1 MNLNKR
7 SLTALFAALL
17 LISSRGSTFA
27 AVSAGTYQV
36 LSLGTAGSHASEP
49 GGKGTITIYSS
60 GNISGSLYSYKDRTS
75 TRFSGRLS
83 LANGVGTLLADGRV
97 IRIAATSRTATVI
110 TLSYSKTSSTSKGLV
125 WGYK

>member
-1 MNLNKR
+1 MNLNKG
-7 SLTALFAALL
+7 SLTALFATLL

-60 GNISGSLYSYKDRTS
+60 GKISGSLYSYKDRTS
-75 TRFSGRLS
+75 TRFSGTLS
-83 LANGVGTLLADGRV
+83 LANGVGTLLADGKV

-110 TLSYSKTSSTSKGLV
+110 TLSYSKTSSTSTGLV